1 MKRNNPK
8 HNLPDLKNNTGEMNK
23 QNSTLLERSE
33 YTLELVNSWIS
44 NADTKVSISSGVFSV
59 IVAVIVFVAENTLK
73 DNNAVVSNP
82 SVYKWFVF
90 SSIISAIAFLASEFF
105 HLWAISPS
113 FKAGKK
119 HLRKNEEPGF
129 SIFYDEIRLFQSA
142 EQYASSAR
150 KASERQYE
158 DKVFEEI
165 YYNSKIC
172 TKKMIRFKIGI
183 WIGGGTIAMV
193 ILSCILYYFSFVI
206 R

>member
-1 MKRNNPK
+1 MKRNNSK
-8 HNLPDLKNNTGEMNK
+8 HHMPDLKNNTGEANK

-59 IVAVIVFVAENTLK
+59 VMAVIVFIAENTLK
-73 DNNAVVSNP
+73 NNNAAVANP
-82 SVYKWFVF
+82 SVHKWFVYA
-90 SSIISAIAFLASEFF
+90 SIISAIAFLASEFF

-129 SIFYDEIRLFQSA
+129 SVFYDEIRLFSSA
-142 EQYASSAR
+142 EQYASVFR
-150 KASERQYE
+150 EASERQYE
-158 DKVFEEI
+158 DEVLKEVF
-165 YYNSKIC
+165 YNSKIC
-172 TKKMIRFKIGI
+172 IQKMIRFKIGI
-183 WIGGGTIAMV
+183 WIGWGAIAL
-193 ILSCILYYFSFVI
+193 IITSCILYYFSYVT